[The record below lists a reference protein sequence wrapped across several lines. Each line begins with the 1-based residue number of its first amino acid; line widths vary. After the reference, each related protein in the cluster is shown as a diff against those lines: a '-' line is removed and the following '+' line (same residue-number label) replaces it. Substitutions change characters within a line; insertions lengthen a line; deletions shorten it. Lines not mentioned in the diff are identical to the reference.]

1 MKISSKLTRELF
13 TKCYELLN
21 ANERNIKA
29 YEIAFQQIIEDVTGD
44 SWWEVTDCNIFMHLL
59 EHKNPHKTVIEI
71 INNLK
76 EEYK

>member
-44 SWWEVTDCNIFMHLL
+44 LWWEVTSCNIFIHLL
-59 EHKNPHKTVIEI
+59 EHNDPHKTVNAI